1 MKQTGQGLLA
11 STMPEGVLLRRHW
24 DGALLKAREP
34 GLLRSLQL
42 VAAARGRG
50 PWTRLRASSQAIA
63 SARRSVPLS
72 PPGRC
77 GPRQRSLSIRP
88 GASAHA

>member
-50 PWTRLRASSQAIA
+50 PWT
-63 SARRSVPLS
+63 
-72 PPGRC
+72 
-77 GPRQRSLSIRP
+77 
-88 GASAHA
+88 